1 MLQVCVGE
9 VLDNQLLRSFLKS
22 RKLFSLENSMYISLV
37 SVYVRSGETEFRG
50 KIENFFLDFLT
61 GHKVGIYFFVIYIMV
76 YQADEINPCQET
88 MQR

>member
-22 RKLFSLENSMYISLV
+22 RKLFSLENNMYISLCQLCQFM
-37 SVYVRSGETEFRG
+37 SDQMKQNSGE

-61 GHKVGIYFFVIYIMV
+61 GHKVGIYFFCYLYYGI
-76 YQADEINPCQET
+76 PS
-88 MQR
+88 